1 MKKNLLIYF
10 LFCSTFFVFSQEEEV
25 TEENGYEYVEYGIDY
40 IQKREIKDNLS
51 KKYNDKDF
59 QYQEYKAPKPAEK
72 PSQSSINF
80 TNGLVSFFANVFP
93 YLLAILVIFIIVK
106 SILAGDTSLWD
117 FKKKKVVQ
125 KRVNLTQ
132 EEDAVDSNDY
142 QELLKIAKQQ
152 GDYRKAT
159 RFYYLLL
166 LKKMTEKELI
176 KYDNDKTNSEYI
188 FDLKKVELR
197 KPFSYLLYLY
207 DYVWYGEFAVDA
219 TNFQAIEDKYQ
230 SFLKQL

>member
-1 MKKNLLIYF
+1 MKKILLIYF
-10 LFCSTFFVFSQEEEV
+10 LFCCTFLVFSQEEEV
-25 TEENGYEYVEYGIDY
+25 IEENSYEYVEYGIDY
-40 IQKREIKDNLS
+40 IQKREIKENLS
-51 KKYNDKDF
+51 EKYSGKDF
-59 QYQEYKAPKPAEK
+59 QYQEYEAPEPVKK
-72 PSQSSINF
+72 PSQSNINL
-80 TNGLVSFFANVFP
+80 TKGILNFFATVFP

-106 SILAGDTSLWD
+106 SVLAGDTSLWN
-117 FKKKKVVQ
+117 FKKKKIVQ
-125 KRVNLTQ
+125 RSVNLTQ
-132 EEDAVDSNDY
+132 EETTIDSDDY
-142 QELLKIAKQQ
+142 EQLLKIAKQQ
-152 GDYRKAT
+152 GNFRKAT

-219 TNFQAIEDKYQ
+219 TSFQAIEDKYQ